1 MVKGLE
7 ISFQLNENSE
17 DEKLVLALANL
28 TGNRFKEEFD
38 IRWKIFHV
46 TLENKKFYKV
56 LFTGKKINY
65 LHKGLEKSIRE
76 YFDELA
82 KNSRNYIL
90 EKYENLSKKGEFH
103 IESIEE
109 IKEEYDLWQD
119 KLWNYI

>member
-1 MVKGLE
+1 MVKGLD
-7 ISFQLNENSE
+7 ISFQLNENPD
-17 DEKLVLALANL
+17 DERLVLALANL
-28 TGNRFKEEFD
+28 TGNHFKEEFD

-82 KNSRNYIL
+82 QNSRKYIL
-90 EKYENLSKKGEFH
+90 EMYENLSKKGDFQKEN
-103 IESIEE
+103 IEE
-109 IKEEYDLWQD
+109 LKEEYDLWQD
-119 KLWNYI
+119 KLCNYI